1 MSPSRRSG
9 SLPANYRLVYEVLR
23 EAGPGVHLT
32 THDAYVRA
40 RSRRPAI
47 GISTVYRGIQRLRD
61 MGLVDEIVV
70 PGAAAAVYEP
80 VASPHAHFRCD
91 RCGRVDDVAYNVPR
105 RTIDA
110 LARQMGVHITDTLV
124 TLRGECSACRAASG

>member
-9 SLPANYRLVYEVLR
+9 SLPANYQLVYDVLR

-32 THDAYVRA
+32 TNDAYARA
-40 RSRRPAI
+40 RVRRPAI

-61 MGLVDEIVV
+61 MGLVDEILV

-110 LARQMGVHITDTLV
+110 LAKHMEAYITDSVV
-124 TLRGECSACRAASG
+124 TLRGECRECRATSG